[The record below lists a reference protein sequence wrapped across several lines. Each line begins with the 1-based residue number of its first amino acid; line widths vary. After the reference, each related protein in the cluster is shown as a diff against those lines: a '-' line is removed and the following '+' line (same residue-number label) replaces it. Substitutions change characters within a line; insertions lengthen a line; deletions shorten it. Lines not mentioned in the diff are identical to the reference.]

1 MGLRMGTGRRSATT
15 LFAERKQE
23 KLILGL
29 FEAATES

>member
-1 MGLRMGTGRRSATT
+1 MGLLVGTGRSATT